1 MDLSPR
7 TVKIKPKI
15 NEWDLI
21 KYISFRTAKEIMN
34 KRKGQPIEWEKIFA
48 NKATDKGLISKIN
61 NSSYSSISKNKQ
73 SNQKMAKRS
82 K

>member
-15 NEWDLI
+15 NKWDLI
-21 KYISFRTAKEIMN
+21 KHISFRTAKEIMN

-73 SNQKMAKRS
+73 SS
-82 K
+82 